1 MVVQNPTKL
10 ADIIIICEWSN
21 WGNSDNYTNSQLKQ
35 DPTVHPVAVLPQSA
49 VEPYINTTIGNAN
62 NGTDYSVVAA
72 NDYSK
77 GGIVVPSDNAR
88 RQGNTIL
95 EI

>member
-1 MVVQNPTKL
+1 M
-10 ADIIIICEWSN
+10 
-21 WGNSDNYTNSQLKQ
+21 
-35 DPTVHPVAVLPQSA
+35 HPVAVLPQRA
-49 VEPYINTTIGNAN
+49 VEPYVNTAVGNAN

-88 RQGNTIL
+88 RQGDTVVQGDTSGW
-95 EI
+95 